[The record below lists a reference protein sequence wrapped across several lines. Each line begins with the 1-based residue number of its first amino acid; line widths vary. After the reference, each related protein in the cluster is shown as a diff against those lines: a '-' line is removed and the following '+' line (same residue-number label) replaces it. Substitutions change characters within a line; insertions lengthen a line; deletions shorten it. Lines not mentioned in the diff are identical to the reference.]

1 MIAYNN
7 FINCPTDSG
16 DCKQVIVV
24 AHPVVANARE
34 REEEECDDDPII
46 KIHISALFDLQLSSI
61 VENLTVTKIKI
72 KLISTMHVLSLSQS
86 HPFAG
91 WTLFVIFFSFLLWHQ
106 NLAPIEEKL
115 NDTHVHKRFNGIC
128 HVEPSCM
135 AGRLTRSNIN
145 SLLLSLE

>member
-1 MIAYNN
+1 MDGPLDNLIHRDYLFSPLFRNEWLDPLALKEKGKKGERIKKTVLIAYNN

-61 VENLTVTKIKI
+61 VENLTETKIKI

-91 WTLFVIFFSFLLWHQ
+91 WTLFVIF
-106 NLAPIEEKL
+106 
-115 NDTHVHKRFNGIC
+115 
-128 HVEPSCM
+128 
-135 AGRLTRSNIN
+135 
-145 SLLLSLE
+145 SLFCSGTKI